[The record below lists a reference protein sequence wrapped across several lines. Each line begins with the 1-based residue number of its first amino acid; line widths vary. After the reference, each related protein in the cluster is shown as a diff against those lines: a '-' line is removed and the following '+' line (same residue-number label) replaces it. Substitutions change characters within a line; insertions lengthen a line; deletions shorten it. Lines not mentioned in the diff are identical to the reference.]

1 MGGRGRSSSATK
13 MNTGGGGSFSIL
25 TDKDAQAMRD
35 LQDSMY
41 DPMVTAGIKMYIS
54 NTNYDGQ
61 GHSLSQTLNHRLNND
76 IDISSDNSLVY
87 TDSVM
92 SMASHQLGKD
102 IQLQRGCHQDFVQ
115 SLGIKNYTNM
125 SEQQL
130 QKQLVGTTAQFKS
143 YVSTSYDVNK
153 NPFLSSQ
160 SGSGVSGGREVKI
173 NLNTK
178 GSTKGL
184 FGAKK
189 QSEIIL
195 NKGTNFKVTGVRFA
209 KDANGNQIYVYP
221 RNGGRM
227 PQLEIDIETW

>member
-1 MGGRGRSSSATK
+1 MGGRGSSSSATK
-13 MNTGGGGSFSIL
+13 MNTGGGSFSIL

-130 QKQLVGTTAQFKS
+130 QKQLAGTSAAFKPS
-143 YVSTSYDVNK
+143 VSTSSDVRK
-153 NPFLSSQ
+153 PPSLSSQ
-160 SGSGVSGGREVKI
+160 STLR
-173 NLNTK
+173 
-178 GSTKGL
+178 
-184 FGAKK
+184 
-189 QSEIIL
+189 
-195 NKGTNFKVTGVRFA
+195 VR
-209 KDANGNQIYVYP
+209 P
-221 RNGGRM
+221 TRLSR
-227 PQLEIDIETW
+227 